1 MVSEGVGRETNREPG
16 GTSHGVGVTTV
27 GVGDVEITRIQEY
40 AGPSPATPAFL
51 FPDSDPAYWAEHADE
66 LAPDFFDAGT
76 GRLRSV
82 LQSWLIRSDGRL
94 ILLDTGAGNGKERPY
109 APVYAHHNTD
119 FLVNLRAAGVEPED
133 IDLVINTHLHVD
145 HVGWNT
151 RLDGRDW
158 VPTFPNARYLI
169 TEEDFAFWNPLRTPR
184 PQGDGNQN
192 VFEDSVAPV
201 DRAGQVQLWSSSHRI
216 DDALTLEAAPGHT
229 PGSAVLRVESRGAG
243 ALFLG
248 DIVHSPVQLA
258 APDVNSCFCED
269 PALARSTRRRL
280 LDEAADRRML
290 VLPAHF
296 GGHAACHVRRGSE
309 PTDAFIVDSWADLAR
324 V

>member
-1 MVSEGVGRETNREPG
+1 MVTGTATGAGFDG
-16 GTSHGVGVTTV
+16 GSTV
-27 GVGDVEITRIQEY
+27 AVGDVEITRIQEY

-51 FPDSDPAYWAEHADE
+51 FPDGDPAYWTERVDE
-66 LAPDFFDAGT
+66 LAPDFIDAGT

-82 LQSWLIRSDGRL
+82 LQSWLIRSGGRL

-109 APVYAHHNTD
+109 APVYAHHDTD
-119 FLVNLRAAGVEPED
+119 YLANLRAAGVEPED
-133 IDLVINTHLHVD
+133 IDLVVNTHLHVD

-151 RLDGRDW
+151 RLEGRDW

-169 TEEDFAFWNPLRTPR
+169 TREDNEFWDPTQVRR

-201 DRAGQVQLWSSSHRI
+201 HRAGQVQLWSGRHRI
-216 DDALTLEAAPGHT
+216 DDALVLEAAAGHT
-229 PGSAVLRVESRGAG
+229 PGSAVLRVESRGSG

-248 DIVHSPVQLA
+248 DIVHSPAQLA
-258 APDVNSCFCED
+258 DPDVNSCFCED
-269 PALARSTRRRL
+269 PALAKSTRRRL
-280 LDEAADRRML
+280 LDEAADRRLL
-290 VLPAHF
+290 VFPSHF
-296 GGHAACHVRRGSE
+296 GGHAACRVRRGAEHDPPHRS
-309 PTDAFIVDSWADLAR
+309 DAFVVDSWADLAR